1 VWVGESSFWY
11 RPTRVVP
18 DQRPLNGRCCCCCNN
33 RPSTIHSALLTQLLT
48 GKVKPIWILLKQETV
63 SGSGITWAIC
73 KSAPRSRQIT
83 TLAPHRLVFTD
94 LLPPTASK
102 HWRQS
107 RGHCNWQIGLIFIAK
122 LQMYRV
128 RRPTINC
135 HQTASKCTKSNKSR
149 TQFQKFSGWYLR
161 SRSCAR
167 HARGSTAPQTWYSG
181 LAPAGD
187 FCLQTPVPDWDS
199 KKVATLV

>member
-1 VWVGESSFWY
+1 V
-11 RPTRVVP
+11 
-18 DQRPLNGRCCCCCNN
+18 
-33 RPSTIHSALLTQLLT
+33 I
-48 GKVKPIWILLKQETV
+48 
-63 SGSGITWAIC
+63 GSGITWAIC
-73 KSAPRSRQIT
+73 KSAPHSRQVT

-149 TQFQKFSGWYLR
+149 TQFQKFSRGDTYA
-161 SRSCAR
+161 CAP
-167 HARGSTAPQTWYSG
+167 ALAMPGAQPPPQTWYSG